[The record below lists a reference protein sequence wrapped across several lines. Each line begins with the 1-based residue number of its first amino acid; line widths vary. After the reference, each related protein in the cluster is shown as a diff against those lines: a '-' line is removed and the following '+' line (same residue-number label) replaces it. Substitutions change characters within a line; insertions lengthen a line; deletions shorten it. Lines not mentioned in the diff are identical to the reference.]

1 MVKIIVSLIPH
12 LLAMLPKDIVKSGI
26 DKLLDVVED
35 AVEKSETQL
44 DNAMV
49 LPICKLI
56 RTSLDIPD
64 NDE

>member
-1 MVKIIVSLIPH
+1 MVNIIIKLIPF
-12 LLAMLPKDIVKSGI
+12 LLAQLPKEIVKDGI
-26 DKLLDVVED
+26 DRLLDVVED
-35 AVEKSETQL
+35 AVEKSENSL

-56 RTSLDIPD
+56 RDSLDIPD